1 MTEAV
6 ARALIDKYWTA
17 FENNDLEGW
26 LSCYADDATYEDYAV
41 SFFASDKTGIR
52 DFITQYFDGVT
63 DGEVTLHE
71 ANVWDNGSRYLLE
84 WTIKGNLKGSF
95 GPTTEDNVGKIGE
108 PFELRG
114 IAMGHIRNGLFVANR
129 DYYVKLR

>member
-84 WTIKGNLKGSF
+84 WTIKETSRARSVPRPRTTWARSVNRSSCVGSRWDTS
-95 GPTTEDNVGKIGE
+95 GTGCSSPTATTT
-108 PFELRG
+108 
-114 IAMGHIRNGLFVANR
+114 
-129 DYYVKLR
+129 